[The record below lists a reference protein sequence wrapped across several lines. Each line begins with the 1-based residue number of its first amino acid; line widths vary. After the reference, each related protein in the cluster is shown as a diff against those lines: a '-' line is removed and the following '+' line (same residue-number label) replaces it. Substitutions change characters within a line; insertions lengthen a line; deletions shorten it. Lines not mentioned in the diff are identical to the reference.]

1 MFSFLFSDAH
11 SHRLWEPE
19 WTVGRSLTPNFHFTD
34 VETGLTVSMAFPRQH
49 RTSLEHNWGYSRA
62 TCAPPP
68 NALGLPLKCC
78 VLRLCCRDTIPSPSL
93 CKIICSQF
101 RIIRGAWE
109 IGMTLR
115 ERVGWGIEMLKLLVK
130 QLLDDKVFQRTYSLS
145 VRKSIG
151 ESIYYS
157 KKKNVGYRVS

>member
-19 WTVGRSLTPNFHFTD
+19 WTVGRSLTTNFHFTD

-68 NALGLPLKCC
+68 QCSGATPQ
-78 VLRLCCRDTIPSPSL
+78 VLCAQTVLQGHNPFSL
-93 CKIICSQF
+93 IVQDH
-101 RIIRGAWE
+101 
-109 IGMTLR
+109 
-115 ERVGWGIEMLKLLVK
+115 LLTV
-130 QLLDDKVFQRTYSLS
+130 QDYSGS
-145 VRKSIG
+145 MGNR
-151 ESIYYS
+151 YDA
-157 KKKNVGYRVS
+157 